1 MTLAAL
7 QLFFPQRSL
16 CVAGSWE
23 KEKESAG
30 GGGGGLHDVLLFLGA
45 SAEERG
51 STMYRFLALNLFL
64 LVAHPQI
71 GSAYAKEGT
80 MT

>member
-1 MTLAAL
+1 MS
-7 QLFFPQRSL
+7 QE
-16 CVAGSWE
+16 AGR
-23 KEKESAG
+23 KKKKARAG
-30 GGGGGLHDVLLFLGA
+30 GGGARSIAIFRSLCGG
-45 SAEERG
+45 ER
-51 STMYRFLALNLFL
+51 LL

>member
-30 GGGGGLHDVLLFLGA
+30 GGGHDVLLFLGA

>member
-1 MTLAAL
+1 MS
-7 QLFFPQRSL
+7 QE
-16 CVAGSWE
+16 AGR
-23 KEKESAG
+23 KKKKARAG
-30 GGGGGLHDVLLFLGA
+30 GGHDVLLFLGA